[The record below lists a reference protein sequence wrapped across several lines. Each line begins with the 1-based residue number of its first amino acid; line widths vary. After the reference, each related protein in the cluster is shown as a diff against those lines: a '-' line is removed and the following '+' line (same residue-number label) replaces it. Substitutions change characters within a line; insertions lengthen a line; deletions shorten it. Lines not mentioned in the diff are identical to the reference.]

1 MPKYAEP
8 SPGHPRL
15 LATIDRYLMA
25 RRLTSRPAT
34 VVRLEVSFRRFMQ
47 WLDQTYPQI
56 ETFAELTRDHLFEF
70 ATWLSSWKSM
80 HSGQPLSTLT
90 KRGNLSALSVFFRDT
105 ASWEWDDVPGRPLLG
120 VGDLPKL
127 PERVPRYVPDD
138 ELARLMTAVRQLP
151 CSYQRAALLIAR

>member
-1 MPKYAEP
+1 LAAAVRTLREPPENSLFPGSAEEDRRRARQSYLTAIHRLKVVLYHREQATTEPWKIMPKYAEP

-56 ETFAELTRDHLFEF
+56 ETFAQVTR
-70 ATWLSSWKSM
+70 
-80 HSGQPLSTLT
+80 
-90 KRGNLSALSVFFRDT
+90 
-105 ASWEWDDVPGRPLLG
+105 
-120 VGDLPKL
+120 
-127 PERVPRYVPDD
+127 
-138 ELARLMTAVRQLP
+138 
-151 CSYQRAALLIAR
+151 